1 MDENGF
7 YRECFQ
13 SCSFCYG
20 PGIENAHNCIECK
33 SNFLFISDSINNTN
47 CYQKCEHYYYFNE
60 RDDYICTDNNYCPDN
75 YNKLVQEKLKCIDK
89 CENDNTYKYEYD
101 NNCYIQCPD
110 GTIRSSIYYQCL
122 GEKNIL
128 QNEIRNNED
137 IYQQLIDNILV
148 KSNLS
153 KGEEMIYKGVNNSF
167 FHITT
172 TENELK
178 LLERKINT
186 NNLSIIDLRKCE
198 NALKNNYGINEN
210 ISLIIIKFEKVS
222 NISSERSLQYEVYE
236 PYNKT
241 KLNLS
246 ICDKNIDIYTSY
258 IKRKNSNII

>member
-1 MDENGF
+1 
-7 YRECFQ
+7 
-13 SCSFCYG
+13 
-20 PGIENAHNCIECK
+20 
-33 SNFLFISDSINNTN
+33 
-47 CYQKCEHYYYFNE
+47 
-60 RDDYICTDNNYCPDN
+60 
-75 YNKLVQEKLKCIDK
+75 
-89 CENDNTYKYEYD
+89 
-101 NNCYIQCPD
+101 
-110 GTIRSSIYYQCL
+110 
-122 GEKNIL
+122 
-128 QNEIRNNED
+128 
-137 IYQQLIDNILV
+137 
-148 KSNLS
+148 
-153 KGEEMIYKGVNNSF
+153 MIYKGVNNSF

-246 ICDKNIDIYTSY
+246 ICDKNIDIYIPVY
-258 IKRKNSNII
+258 